1 MHFYS
6 LKSGS
11 LTVLTPLLAVV
22 FSQEHKFLTFLC
34 QLGQGMV
41 AIPPSEGAHVESY
54 QPTRKPGC
62 RTQSI
67 SGRDWRNS
75 SVSSG
80 THLHLEGT
88 ENEQIICN
96 VHKSHVFYRLTL
108 VSKPVN
114 KRLVYCCSS
123 CWDKKHIYY
132 LIWESFPR
140 CCLQTPPK
148 QSDTDP

>member
-1 MHFYS
+1 M
-6 LKSGS
+6 G
-11 LTVLTPLLAVV
+11 
-22 FSQEHKFLTFLC
+22 
-34 QLGQGMV
+34 

-114 KRLVYCCSS
+114 KRFVHCCSS
-123 CWDKKHIYY
+123 CWDKKLNYLLPYMGVFPATLSSNSSEAKRYRPITHIPFWTPT
-132 LIWESFPR
+132 ICE
-140 CCLQTPPK
+140 CCKVFIFL
-148 QSDTDP
+148 SHAFIFE